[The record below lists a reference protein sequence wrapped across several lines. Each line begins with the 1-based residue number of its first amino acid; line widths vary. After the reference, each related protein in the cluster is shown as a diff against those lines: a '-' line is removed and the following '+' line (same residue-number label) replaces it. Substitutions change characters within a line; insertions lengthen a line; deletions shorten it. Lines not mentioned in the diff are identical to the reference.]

1 MTAIVTPGATFA
13 GYRVESLVGR
23 GGMGVVYRAT
33 DTSLERTVAL
43 KLIAPELAEEP
54 RLRARFLK
62 EQRLAASLEHPSVVP
77 VYEAG
82 ERDGQLFLAMRF
94 IEGSDLKTA
103 IHRDGGL
110 APERALAILAQI
122 ADALDAAHRRGLV
135 HRDVKPGNIL
145 IDEDG
150 HAYLTD
156 FGITKRVGAAS
167 TDTGHV
173 LGTLDYLAP
182 EQIRGEPIDGR
193 TDGYALA
200 CVLHECIAGVPPFHR
215 DTEAETMWAH
225 LQESPPP
232 LHGHPALDPVLR
244 QALAK
249 EKEERYAACFEL
261 IDAAC
266 AALGLAA
273 PSSVRRVRARRRL
286 LRRGRV
292 MLAAGLLLLG
302 AVAVAAITALTGGS
316 AEAESVPTGNGVA
329 AIDRAGKEIASFVET
344 ASAPSNI
351 AVGEGAVW
359 FLNSDNSTVSR
370 IDPATKSVTRR
381 FEAKGV
387 PTDIAAGAGAL
398 WIGNGGGRD
407 SNITVSVSRVDPGTG
422 KVTHTAKLP
431 DRTGVGALG
440 LFSWGHPRI
449 AVGAGAVWVINPD
462 RTVSRLDPETGQR
475 VATIDVQA
483 DGIAASAEGV
493 WVTGGR
499 DVVRIHPRTD
509 RITERVRLS
518 GGDASEIAVGGGKL
532 WLPDEREGVVWQIEP
547 GPEPIRRSI
556 AVGAGVDYVAF
567 GAGAAWVGNYI
578 DGTVKRIDATTNR
591 VTSVP
596 VGAVQALA
604 ASASGT
610 WVSTVGRPRA
620 GAMPAAAC
628 REPASGGRKPDVL
641 IASDL
646 PLHGPSGAGPRAIA
660 DAIRLVLERRDFMA
674 GRFSVGF
681 HSCDNSSAQTGNFE
695 ARRCAANA
703 TAYALAKRLVA
714 VVGPYNSYCAQIEI
728 PILNQAPGGPLAM
741 ISPANTHP
749 GLTRPY
755 PKLESSDGYRGE
767 PEVYYPT
774 GIRNYVRV
782 VPGED
787 YEGAA
792 YALLAK
798 RLGLGPA
805 YLLAERS
812 TWWKS
817 ELSDPFARAAGKLGV
832 PIAGSEEFDPR
843 MKRFDRLVDAIARS
857 GAGAVVLGAD
867 VFNGGDRLVK
877 ALRAR
882 FGARFPIMACYF
894 FPPRDTLTRLG
905 RAAHGMYVSTMDL
918 PRAAFKLNAAG
929 RRFVRQVGASAT
941 EFPGPGVL
949 EAGQATQLLMD
960 AIARSDGTRASVLEE
975 LRATEVKD
983 GILGSFRFDA
993 SGDITTA
1000 SVPILRITGATPPGS
1015 DLPKPFRGAVL
1026 ERVIDVPA
1034 SLLR

>member
-1 MTAIVTPGATFA
+1 M
-13 GYRVESLVGR
+13 
-23 GGMGVVYRAT
+23 
-33 DTSLERTVAL
+33 
-43 KLIAPELAEEP
+43 
-54 RLRARFLK
+54 
-62 EQRLAASLEHPSVVP
+62 
-77 VYEAG
+77 
-82 ERDGQLFLAMRF
+82 
-94 IEGSDLKTA
+94 
-103 IHRDGGL
+103 
-110 APERALAILAQI
+110 
-122 ADALDAAHRRGLV
+122 
-135 HRDVKPGNIL
+135 
-145 IDEDG
+145 
-150 HAYLTD
+150 
-156 FGITKRVGAAS
+156 
-167 TDTGHV
+167 

-182 EQIRGEPIDGR
+182 EQIRGEPVDGR
-193 TDGYALA
+193 TDCYALA
-200 CVLHECIAGVPPFHR
+200 CVLYECVAGAPPFHR

-225 LQESPPP
+225 LQEPPPP
-232 LHGHPALDPVLR
+232 LPGHSALDPVLR
-244 QALAK
+244 KALAK
-249 EKEERYAACFEL
+249 DKGERHATCVEL
-261 IDAAC
+261 IDAAR

-273 PSSVRRVRARRRL
+273 PASVRHVRVPQGL
-286 LRRGRV
+286 LRRRRV
-292 MLAAGLLLLG
+292 ILAAGLLLLG
-302 AVAVAAITALTGGS
+302 AVAAAVITTLSGDS

-329 AIDRAGKEIASFVET
+329 AIDRTGKKIASFVEA

-351 AVGEGAVW
+351 ALGEGAVW

-381 FEAKGV
+381 FEANSV

-422 KVTHTAKLP
+422 RVTHTAKLP

-440 LFSWGHPRI
+440 SFSWGHPDI
-449 AVGAGAVWVINPD
+449 AVGDGAVWAINPD
-462 RTVSRLDPETGQR
+462 RTVSRLDPETGER
-475 VATIDVQA
+475 VATIDVDA
-483 DGIAASAEGV
+483 EGIAAGAEGV

-499 DVVRIHPRTD
+499 DVVRIDPRTN
-509 RITERVRLS
+509 RIAERVRLS
-518 GGDASEIAVGGGKL
+518 GGDSSAIAVGGGKL

-547 GPEPIRRSI
+547 GPDPIARSI

-567 GAGAAWVGNYI
+567 GAGAAWAGNYI
-578 DGTVKRIDATTNR
+578 DGTVKRIDAATNR

-604 ASASGT
+604 AGAGGA

-628 REPASGGRKPDVL
+628 RELASGGRKPDVL

-646 PLHGPSGAGPRAIA
+646 PLQGPSGAGPRAIA
-660 DAIRLVLERRDFMA
+660 DAIRLVLERRDFTA
-674 GRFSVGF
+674 GRFSVGY
-681 HSCDNSSAQTGNFE
+681 HSCDDSTAQTGNFE

-703 TAYALAKRLVA
+703 TAYARAERLVA

-787 YEGAA
+787 FGGAA
-792 YALLAK
+792 YAVLAK
-798 RLGLGPA
+798 RLELGPV

-817 ELSDPFARAAGKLGV
+817 DLSDPFERAAGKLGV
-832 PIAGSEEFDPR
+832 PIAGSVEFDPR
-843 MKRFDRLVDAIARS
+843 TKRFDGLADAVARS

-867 VFNGGDRLVK
+867 PFNGGDRLVK

-882 FGARFPIMACYF
+882 LGPRFPIMAGFFF
-894 FPPRDTLTRLG
+894 FPSDTLKRLG
-905 RAAHGMYVSTMDL
+905 RTAHGMYVTTSDL
-918 PRAAFKLNAAG
+918 PRATFKLNAAG
-929 RRFVRQVGASAT
+929 RRFARELGASAT
-941 EFPGPGVL
+941 QHPGPGVL
-949 EAGQATQLLMD
+949 EAGQATELLMD
-960 AIARSDGTRASVLEE
+960 AIARSDGTRASVLDE
-975 LRATEVKD
+975 LHATEVKD

-993 SGDITTA
+993 NGDITTA
-1000 SVPILRITGATPPGS
+1000 SIPILRITGATPPGT
-1015 DLPKPFRGAVL
+1015 DLPKLFQGAVVD
-1026 ERVIDVPA
+1026 RVVDVPA
-1034 SLLR
+1034 TLLR